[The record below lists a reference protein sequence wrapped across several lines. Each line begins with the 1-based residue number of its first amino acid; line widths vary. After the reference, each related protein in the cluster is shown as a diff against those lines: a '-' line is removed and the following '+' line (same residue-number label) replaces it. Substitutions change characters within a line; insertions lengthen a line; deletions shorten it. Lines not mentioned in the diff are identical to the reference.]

1 MRFTTGD
8 GRFGFLVEPT
18 SYSGMYRFQLI
29 VAGELVG
36 DDEPCFLESA
46 MGTLGSLPALEDK
59 RLDAVRNDPAA
70 TLTLLQSDDT
80 LHDAT
85 TLSVAES
92 LDRWLVCAYV
102 HDKQAIFLAQAY
114 ADEED
119 ILIGPLLTASVPV
132 ADYTTVFG
140 ETQAYWSALRSPSA

>member
-1 MRFTTGD
+1 MRFTTDD
-8 GRFGFLVEPT
+8 GQFGFLVEPT

-46 MGTLGSLPALEDK
+46 MGTLAALPTLDDE
-59 RLDAVRNDPAA
+59 RLDAARNDPAA
-70 TLTLLQSDDT
+70 ALAILQTDET
-80 LHDAT
+80 LHDIT

-92 LDRWLVCAYV
+92 LDRWLVCAYI
-102 HDKQAIFLAQAY
+102 HDKQAVFLARAY

-119 ILIGPLLTASVPV
+119 VLVGPLLTAFVPV
-132 ADYTTVFG
+132 ADYVAVFDG
-140 ETQAYWSALRSPSA
+140 TRAYWSELRA